1 MIKWSIVVHGLL
13 CIKYELSPKKKT
25 LKVCSSNL
33 CKVISLAFEMV
44 LTAEHFVHGEESDPD
59 PTPPT
64 FHTLKPT

>member
-1 MIKWSIVVHGLL
+1 MVYCCAWFVVHKVR
-13 CIKYELSPKKKT
+13 IISKKT
-25 LKVCSSNL
+25 LKVCLSNL